1 MNKKRKKNTFWEQC
15 LIVISKMFL
24 LDALLKR
31 IAFTATLVKVYR
43 VGIPSPLSFESVHS
57 L

>member
-1 MNKKRKKNTFWEQC
+1 M
-15 LIVISKMFL
+15 IVISKMFL